1 LPVMTTSFAMYGLPV
16 GIRFPAAAI

>member
-1 LPVMTTSFAMYGLPV
+1 LPVMTTSFVMYGLPV